1 MLPPEPHAV
10 WLIPMLI
17 VVFTRDFSAPFLP
30 VFVIFQVVVWMSS
43 EANQLPTL
51 EMFNFD
57 VRRVSYMLYGAVS
70 GLALAS
76 AMNTRDLIPVHT
88 FAHKRLHLAG
98 PLSLVAVSYGTYAL
112 ATATGITRI
121 HEDFGD
127 WTDARPGEIA
137 IFSILFI
144 LFVLLFGASL
154 VMTWIG
160 TKSFLA
166 YRYRDSGI
174 EVNGYP
180 PSRIIVEFILAIT
193 LLIAPHLFWIY
204 LTHPPV
210 NLDQWIGGVIAL
222 LLEHAVWGG
231 IYFWFAKRHNM
242 STTYFSRHNAYIT
255 WPGFILAMGT
265 VHIGSCIIYVTAAQF
280 LVTPLANELLMIGIT
295 AYALTVAVIVWLW
308 PESKLRRASKVR
320 DQSLV
325 APDAVEESTI
335 YRPVVETERTKRLR
349 DLGLVVG

>member
-1 MLPPEPHAV
+1 MLLPDAHAV

-51 EMFNFD
+51 EMFDFD
-57 VRRVSYMLYGAVS
+57 VRRVSYMVYGAIS

-98 PLSLVAVSYGTYAL
+98 PLSLIAVSYGTYAI
-112 ATATGITRI
+112 ATATGITRL

-127 WTDARPGEIA
+127 WTSARPGEIA

-144 LFVLLFGASL
+144 VLVLLFTASL
-154 VMTWIG
+154 VLTWMG
-160 TKSFLA
+160 SKSFLA
-166 YRYRDSGI
+166 YRYRDSGL
-174 EVNGYP
+174 EVNGHP
-180 PSRIIVEFILAIT
+180 PSRIIVEFIVAIT
-193 LLIAPHLFWIY
+193 LLVAPHLFWIY

-210 NLDQWIGGVIAL
+210 GLDQWIGGVIAL
-222 LLEHAVWGG
+222 LLEHAVWAG
-231 IYFWFAKRHNM
+231 IYFLFAKRHNM

-255 WPGFILAMGT
+255 WPGFVLAVGS

-280 LVTPLANELLMIGIT
+280 LVTPLANELLLLGIT
-295 AYALTVAVIVWLW
+295 AFAISVAVVVWLW
-308 PESKLRRASKVR
+308 PESKLRRASKIR
-320 DQSLV
+320 DRSLV
-325 APDAVEESTI
+325 APDAEPEKETPAAF
-335 YRPVVETERTKRLR
+335 RPEETERTRRMR
-349 DLGLVVG
+349 DLGLY